1 MPVGKNNAIPNIID
15 ASVAKDEHVMND
27 FTDIRYEVED
37 PYAIITLN
45 RPKQLNAF
53 TYHTL
58 DELRAAFVAAEA
70 DTSVVGIIITGEG
83 RAFSAGLDM
92 ATLTETT
99 QAPNAPRVASEDELP
114 GLFSYLLEIPKPI
127 IAAIN
132 GVTAGGG
139 LILALMS
146 DLRFASDEAALTT
159 VFLKRG
165 LIAEHGSS
173 WLLPRLVG
181 VSKALDL
188 LWLSDKI
195 TAQEAR
201 EVGLVDRVVAS
212 ELLLDTARDYVSRLS
227 KVTAPKAIG
236 ATKRLVYEH
245 LGLGYEAAL
254 RDAERVQNQFVTAPD
269 AIEGAQSFLE
279 RRPPEFERIGK

>member
-1 MPVGKNNAIPNIID
+1 
-15 ASVAKDEHVMND
+15 MND

-45 RPKQLNAF
+45 RPEQLNAF

-99 QAPNAPRVASEDELP
+99 QSSNAPRVASDDELP

-146 DLRFASDEAALTT
+146 DLRFASVDAALTT

-188 LWLSDKI
+188 LWMSDKI

-227 KVTAPKAIG
+227 KTIAPKAIG
-236 ATKRLVYEH
+236 ATKRLVYQH

-279 RRPPEFERIGK
+279 RRPPEFERVGK

>member
-1 MPVGKNNAIPNIID
+1 
-15 ASVAKDEHVMND
+15 MNE

-45 RPKQLNAF
+45 RPDQLNAF

-58 DELRAAFVAAEA
+58 GELRAAFAAAAA
-70 DTSVVGIIITGEG
+70 DTAVVGIIITGAG

-92 ATLTETT
+92 STLTETT
-99 QAPNAPRVASEDELP
+99 QSSNAPRQAPEDELP

-146 DLRFASDEAALTT
+146 DLRFASVDAALTT

-165 LIAEHGSS
+165 LVAEHGSS

-188 LWLSDKI
+188 LWMSDKI
-195 TAQEAR
+195 TAAEAF
-201 EVGLVDRVVAS
+201 EIGLVDRVV
-212 ELLLDTARDYVSRLS
+212 EGDKLLDAARDYISRLS
-227 KVTAPKAIG
+227 FTTAPKAIG
-236 ATKRLVYEH
+236 ATKKLIYDH

-254 RDAERVQNQFVTAPD
+254 RDAERVQNRFVTAPD
-269 AIEGAQSFLE
+269 AIEGARSFVE

>member
-1 MPVGKNNAIPNIID
+1 
-15 ASVAKDEHVMND
+15 MND

-45 RPKQLNAF
+45 RPDQLNAF

-58 DELRAAFVAAEA
+58 GELRAAFAAAEA
-70 DTSVVGIIITGEG
+70 DVSVVGIIITGEG

-92 ATLTETT
+92 STLSETT
-99 QAPNAPRVASEDELP
+99 QSSNAPREATEDELP

-132 GVTAGGG
+132 GVAAGGG

-146 DLRFASDEAALTT
+146 DLRFASVDAALTT

-188 LWLSDKI
+188 LWMSDKI
-195 TAQEAR
+195 TAEEAR
-201 EVGLVDRVVAS
+201 EIGLVDRVLES
-212 ELLLDTARDYVSRLS
+212 EKLLDAARDYVSRLS
-227 KVTAPKAIG
+227 TTTAPTAIG
-236 ATKRLVYEH
+236 ATKKLVYNH

-254 RDAERVQNQFVTAPD
+254 RDAERVQNRFVTAPD
-269 AIEGAQSFLE
+269 AIEGAQSFVE
-279 RRPPEFERIGK
+279 RRAPEFERLGK

>member
-1 MPVGKNNAIPNIID
+1 M
-15 ASVAKDEHVMND
+15 SD
-27 FTDIRYEVED
+27 FTDIRYEVQD
-37 PYAIITLN
+37 PYAVITLN
-45 RPKQLNAF
+45 RPDQLNAF

-58 DELRAAFVAAEA
+58 GELRAAFTAAEA
-70 DTSVVGIIITGEG
+70 DSAVVGIIITGAG

-92 ATLTETT
+92 STLTETT
-99 QAPNAPRVASEDELP
+99 QSSEAPRTARQDELP

-146 DLRFASDEAALTT
+146 DLRFASVDAALTT

-165 LIAEHGSS
+165 LVAEHGSS

-188 LWLSDKI
+188 LWMSDKI
-195 TAQEAR
+195 TADEALAI
-201 EVGLVDRVVAS
+201 GLVDRVIADDR
-212 ELLLDTARDYVSRLS
+212 LLETAKDYVGRLS
-227 KVTAPKAIG
+227 TTTAPKAIG
-236 ATKRLVYEH
+236 ATKKLVYDH

-254 RDAERVQNQFVTAPD
+254 RDAESVQNQFVTAPD
-269 AIEGAQSFLE
+269 AVEGAKSFVE

>member
-1 MPVGKNNAIPNIID
+1 
-15 ASVAKDEHVMND
+15 MND

-146 DLRFASDEAALTT
+146 DLRFASDDAALTT

>member
-1 MPVGKNNAIPNIID
+1 
-15 ASVAKDEHVMND
+15 MNG

-37 PYAIITLN
+37 PCAVITLN
-45 RPKQLNAF
+45 RPDRLNAF

-58 DELRAAFVAAEA
+58 GELRTAFAAAEA
-70 DTSVVGIIITGEG
+70 DTSVVGIIVTGEG

-99 QAPNAPRVASEDELP
+99 QSSEAPREAQQDELP

-127 IAAIN
+127 VAAIN

-146 DLRFASDEAALTT
+146 DLRFASADAALTT

-188 LWLSDKI
+188 LWMSDKI
-195 TAQEAR
+195 SAEEALR
-201 EVGLVDRVVAS
+201 IGLVDRVVAGE
-212 ELLLDTARDYVSRLS
+212 ELVDTARAYINRLS
-227 KVTAPKAIG
+227 TTTAPKAIG

-254 RDAERVQNQFVTAPD
+254 RDAERVQNRFVTAPD
-269 AIEGAQSFLE
+269 AVEGARSFVE
-279 RRPPEFERIGK
+279 RRPPRFERVGK